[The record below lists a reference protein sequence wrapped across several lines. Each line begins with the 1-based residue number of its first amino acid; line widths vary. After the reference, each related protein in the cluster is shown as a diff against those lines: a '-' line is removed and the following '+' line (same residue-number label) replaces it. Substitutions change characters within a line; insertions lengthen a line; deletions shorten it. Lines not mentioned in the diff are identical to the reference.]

1 MKISRYI
8 IISSF
13 LFISVS
19 VQSQFFTEIKTGY
32 NFSLSKFGSGI
43 DLINPIPTESDS
55 GFGSLRQHPLLNF
68 DENKDVLTIRPTL
81 GSGIN
86 NEITFGY
93 KTPFF
98 ALKISAGANIN
109 KINFRNKYNTISETE
124 INTYTDQSDSGIP
137 SYWQLGFDNYLTT
150 EYSYSMDFDYSIYY
164 INPELSIFHDFNK
177 FSVGVSTGISYNF
190 VRFQVH
196 AQNLAAGYNDSWSRQ
211 TTHTSTCDLSPEKQT
226 LDQASINISISPTR
240 ETIVSY
246 TLSLDF
252 QYKLNDN
259 FSAICNIKYKPLI
272 YTPTVITYKDQQNVY
287 NNNGDILTVDYDD
300 LISTV
305 NYANIT
311 LYDNWFEIRSY
322 DFSTIGISLG
332 IRYNFGKTQSN
343 EN

>member
-1 MKISRYI
+1 MKIARHI
-8 IISSF
+8 IITCF
-13 LFISVS
+13 LFVSVS

-43 DLINPIPTESDS
+43 DIINPIPTD
-55 GFGSLRQHPLLNF
+55 LRRHPLSYL
-68 DENKDVLTIRPTL
+68 DENKDISTIKPTL

-93 KTPFF
+93 KTTFF
-98 ALKISAGANIN
+98 AIKLSAGANIN
-109 KINFRNKYNTISETE
+109 KINFRNKNNTISETE

-137 SYWQLGFDNYLTT
+137 SYWQSGFDNYLTT

-177 FSVGVSTGISYNF
+177 FSVGVSAGISYNF

-196 AQNLAAGYNDSWSRQ
+196 AQTLAAGYNDSWNRQ
-211 TTHTSTCDLSPEKQT
+211 TTYTSTCDLSPEKQT
-226 LDQASINISISPTR
+226 LDEASINISIRPTR

-272 YTPTVITYKDQQNVY
+272 YTPTVIIYEDQQSTY
-287 NNNGDILTVDYDD
+287 NDNGDIQTVDYNDQITT
-300 LISTV
+300 L
-305 NYANIT
+305 NYDYLFPIH
-311 LYDNWFEIRSY
+311 NWYEIRSY

-332 IRYNFGKTQSN
+332 IKYIFGKSQPN